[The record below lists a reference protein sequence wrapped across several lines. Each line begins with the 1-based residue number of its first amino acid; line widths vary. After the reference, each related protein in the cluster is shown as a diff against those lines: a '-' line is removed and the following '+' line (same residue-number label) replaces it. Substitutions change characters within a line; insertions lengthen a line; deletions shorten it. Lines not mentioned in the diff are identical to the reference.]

1 MNHIYI
7 DFIMKKCQELFKEK
21 LKFYDLSWKEI
32 KISSIIDQIFM
43 KVVRIQN
50 IQKRGFQEVKEE
62 KIIDTFID
70 VINYI
75 VITLIKLNI
84 DFKKKVSHS
93 EVMNIYI
100 QKFDQI
106 KELYDENTQNERISI
121 KNLLEEILYLKQKET
136 KILYKKLENICL
148 KMLNM
153 TIFLS
158 MKNIPKKRN

>member
-1 MNHIYI
+1 MNHISI
-7 DFIMKKCQELFKEK
+7 NFIMRKCQELFKEK
-21 LKFYDLSWKEI
+21 LTVYDFSWKEI

-50 IQKRGFQEVKEE
+50 IQERGFQKVKEE

-75 VITLIKLNI
+75 IITLIKLNI

-93 EVMNIYI
+93 EVMNIYT
-100 QKFDQI
+100 QKFDQL
-106 KELYDENTQNERISI
+106 KELYNEKTQKERISI
-121 KNLLEEILYLKQKET
+121 ENLLEEILYLKQKET

-153 TIFLS
+153 TIFLLI
-158 MKNIPKKRN
+158 KNIHKN

>member
-1 MNHIYI
+1 MNHISI
-7 DFIMKKCQELFKEK
+7 DFLMKKCEELFKEK
-21 LKFYDLSWKEI
+21 LKVYDLSWKEI
-32 KISSIIDQIFM
+32 KISSIIDQIFI
-43 KVVRIQN
+43 KVIRIKN
-50 IQKRGFQEVKEE
+50 IQERGFQEVEDE
-62 KIIDTFID
+62 KVIDTFID

-100 QKFDQI
+100 QKFDKL
-106 KELYDENTQNERISI
+106 KELYDENNQKESISI
-121 KNLLEEILYLKQKET
+121 ENLLEEILYLKQKKT

-153 TIFLS
+153 TIFLL
-158 MKNIPKKRN
+158 MKNIPKKIN

>member
-1 MNHIYI
+1 MNHISI
-7 DFIMKKCQELFKEK
+7 DFLMRKCEKLFKEK
-21 LKFYDLSWKEI
+21 LKVYDLSWKEI
-32 KISSIIDQIFM
+32 KISSIIDQIFI

-50 IQKRGFQEVKEE
+50 IQERGFQEVEEE
-62 KIIDTFID
+62 KVIDTFID

-100 QKFDQI
+100 QKFYKI
-106 KELYDENTQNERISI
+106 KELYDDNSQKESISI
-121 KNLLEEILYLKQKET
+121 ENLLEEILYLKQKKT

-153 TIFLS
+153 TIFLLI
-158 MKNIPKKRN
+158 KNIPEKRN

>member
-1 MNHIYI
+1 MNHISI
-7 DFIMKKCQELFKEK
+7 DFLMRKCEELFKEK
-21 LKFYDLSWKEI
+21 LKVYDISWKEI
-32 KISSIIDQIFM
+32 KISSIVDQIFI
-43 KVVRIQN
+43 KIVRIKN
-50 IQKRGFQEVKEE
+50 IQERGFQEVEEE
-62 KIIDTFID
+62 KVIDTFID

-100 QKFDQI
+100 QKFYKI
-106 KELYDENTQNERISI
+106 KDLYDDNNQKESISI
-121 KNLLEEILYLKQKET
+121 ENLLEEILYLKQKKT

-153 TIFLS
+153 TIFLL
-158 MKNIPKKRN
+158 MKNNPKKIN

>member
-1 MNHIYI
+1 MNHISI
-7 DFIMKKCQELFKEK
+7 DFLMRKCEKLFKEK
-21 LKFYDLSWKEI
+21 LKVYDLSWKEI
-32 KISSIIDQIFM
+32 KISSIIDQIFI

-50 IQKRGFQEVKEE
+50 IQERGFQEVEEE
-62 KIIDTFID
+62 KVIDTFID

-100 QKFDQI
+100 QKFYKI
-106 KELYDENTQNERISI
+106 KELYDDNNQKESISI
-121 KNLLEEILYLKQKET
+121 ENLLEEILYLKQKET

-153 TIFLS
+153 TIFLLR
-158 MKNIPKKRN
+158 KNIPKKRN

>member
-1 MNHIYI
+1 MNHISI
-7 DFIMKKCQELFKEK
+7 DFLMKKCKELFKEK
-21 LKFYDLSWKEI
+21 LKVYDLSWKKI
-32 KISSIIDQIFM
+32 KISSIIDQIFI

-50 IQKRGFQEVKEE
+50 IQERGFQKVEEE
-62 KIIDTFID
+62 KVIDTFID

-100 QKFDQI
+100 QKFDKI
-106 KELYDENTQNERISI
+106 KELYDDNNQKESISI
-121 KNLLEEILYLKQKET
+121 ENLLEEILYLKQKET
-136 KILYKKLENICL
+136 KIFYKKLENICL

-153 TIFLS
+153 TIFLL
-158 MKNIPKKRN
+158 MKNIPKKIN

>member
-1 MNHIYI
+1 MNHISI
-7 DFIMKKCQELFKEK
+7 DFLMKKCEELFKEK
-21 LKFYDLSWKEI
+21 LKVYDLSWKEI
-32 KISSIIDQIFM
+32 QISSIIDQIFI
-43 KVVRIQN
+43 KVVRIKN
-50 IQKRGFQEVKEE
+50 IQERGFQEVEEE
-62 KIIDTFID
+62 KVIDTFID

-100 QKFDQI
+100 QKFYKI
-106 KELYDENTQNERISI
+106 KELYNDNSQKESISI
-121 KNLLEEILYLKQKET
+121 ENLLEEILYLKQKET

-153 TIFLS
+153 TIFLL
-158 MKNIPKKRN
+158 MKNITKKMN